1 MAGIARR
8 WPLALVVLAV
18 LAAGLFGAKGVAA
31 DPTGL
36 SVTSYNVFTNR
47 LALSW
52 TDAETYTGCTSLSST
67 GWYVRH
73 AASSADLTG
82 AGVRLGSPGNCGA
95 RSGAISSLDFGDGGV
110 VRYFQVMVRSNNGGV
125 HSPWSTA
132 VSYTLPARVD
142 VTAAT
147 YDAANDELDLTWTAP
162 TLTGS
167 VNWYYYLAHGDDPAD
182 LDDAHHGQLGTGTG
196 LTSATIDDPPLT
208 LGQTLYVWVM
218 ATTSTLSSDGAF
230 DSANNLYLAMAWS
243 NPHSFTPLSSLTGC
257 TASDLAG
264 LGGLY
269 GYGYDISGDLSDAAC
284 TVDSGVTGFGDTD
297 AVGANVYSFEMSA
310 QRSTS
315 FTFTPV
321 TSFGTGTPDGEYK
334 LRVRSG
340 SLSGDVVGEAN
351 GEGALTLSSLALGS
365 GIAYVIEVMR
375 YGVGGGQEWSL
386 SLSYGFIQAPTPTPM
401 PTPTPRVQLNLD
413 FRLHPNPGGI
423 AYTAGTVYS
432 LEPEGGA
439 GFFPVTVRSA
449 NPAAL
454 ELSLVS
460 TITCDVTAEDEVEV
474 DSQGDTLYVKA
485 CTAGHNTTL
494 TVISDGGDLLAQ
506 YSVFVRGGPV
516 PTPGPAAVSQ
526 GVGADVSKRDE
537 LGFGIILGVVCG
549 GFGVGCDT
557 DLITILVVIVGAV
570 IVMAFLLRRS
580 RGAATSMS
588 VGVAATFALL
598 VLMLGYLWL
607 GFPLWLVVV
616 VLIPVLAVGGI
627 AAVVR
632 FRQVG

>member
-1 MAGIARR
+1 MD
-8 WPLALVVLAV
+8 
-18 LAAGLFGAKGVAA
+18 A
-31 DPTGL
+31 D
-36 SVTSYNVFTNR
+36 
-47 LALSW
+47 
-52 TDAETYTGCTSLSST
+52 
-67 GWYVRH
+67 
-73 AASSADLTG
+73 
-82 AGVRLGSPGNCGA
+82 
-95 RSGAISSLDFGDGGV
+95 
-110 VRYFQVMVRSNNGGV
+110 
-125 HSPWSTA
+125 
-132 VSYTLPARVD
+132 
-142 VTAAT
+142 
-147 YDAANDELDLTWTAP
+147 
-162 TLTGS
+162 
-167 VNWYYYLAHGDDPAD
+167 
-182 LDDAHHGQLGTGTG
+182 
-196 LTSATIDDPPLT
+196 
-208 LGQTLYVWVM
+208 
-218 ATTSTLSSDGAF
+218 
-230 DSANNLYLAMAWS
+230 
-243 NPHSFTPLSSLTGC
+243 
-257 TASDLAG
+257 
-264 LGGLY
+264 
-269 GYGYDISGDLSDAAC
+269 
-284 TVDSGVTGFGDTD
+284 VTGFGDTD

-310 QRSTS
+310 QRSTT

-321 TSFGTGTPDGEYK
+321 TSFGTGTQDGEYK

-340 SLSGDVVGEAN
+340 SLGGDVIGEAD
-351 GEGALTLSSLALGS
+351 GDGALTLSSLALGS
-365 GIAYVIEVMR
+365 GITYVIEVIR
-375 YGVGGGQEWSL
+375 YGTGGGHEWSL
-386 SLSYGFIQAPTPTPM
+386 SLSYGFIQAPTPTPV

-423 AYTAGTVYS
+423 AYTADTVYS

-454 ELSLVS
+454 ELSLSS
-460 TITCDVTAEDEVEV
+460 TITCDTTADDEVEV
-474 DSQGDTLYVKA
+474 DGQGDTLYVKA

-494 TVISDGGDLLAQ
+494 TVISGGGDLLAQ

-516 PTPGPAAVSQ
+516 PTPAPAMVSQ

-607 GFPLWLVVV
+607 GFPLWLVVL

>member
-1 MAGIARR
+1 MVCPA
-8 WPLALVVLAV
+8 
-18 LAAGLFGAKGVAA
+18 
-31 DPTGL
+31 T
-36 SVTSYNVFTNR
+36 
-47 LALSW
+47 
-52 TDAETYTGCTSLSST
+52 
-67 GWYVRH
+67 
-73 AASSADLTG
+73 ASSAGITG
-82 AGVRLGSPGNCGA
+82 GGYRVTSCAA
-95 RSGAISSLDFGDGGV
+95 RSGATNSLDLGDGG
-110 VRYFQVMVRSNNGGV
+110 VRYFQVKAIAPNNQS
-125 HSPWSTA
+125 SPWSTA
-132 VSYTLPARVD
+132 VSYTLPARVN

-167 VNWYYYLAHGDDPAD
+167 VNWYYYLSYSADPAD

-196 LTSATIDDPPLT
+196 LTSGTIDIDDVPLT
-208 LGQTLYVWVM
+208 LGQTFYVWVM
-218 ATTSTLSSDGAF
+218 ATTSTLSTDAEF
-230 DSANNLYLAMAWS
+230 DAANDTYFALAWS
-243 NPHSFTPLSSLTGC
+243 NPHSYTHASSLTGC
-257 TASDLAG
+257 TASDLTG

-284 TVDSGVTGFGDTD
+284 TVDAGVTGFGDTD
-297 AVGANVYSFEMSA
+297 AVGANIYSFEMSA

-340 SLSGDVVGEAN
+340 SLGGDVIGEAN
-351 GEGALTLSSLALGS
+351 GDGALTLSSLALGS
-365 GIAYVIEVMR
+365 GITYVIEVIR
-375 YGVGGGQEWSL
+375 YGAGGGYEWSL
-386 SLSYGFIQAPTPTPM
+386 SLSYGFIQAPTPTPV

-454 ELSLVS
+454 ELSLSS
-460 TITCDVTAEDEVEV
+460 TITCDTTAEDEVEA
-474 DSQGDTLYVKA
+474 DEGDALYVKA

-506 YSVFVRGGPV
+506 YSVYVRGGPV
-516 PTPGPAAVSQ
+516 PTPAPATVSQ

-607 GFPLWLVVV
+607 GFPLWLVVL

>member
-36 SVTSYNVFTNR
+36 SVTSYNVFTNA

-52 TDAETYTGCTSLSST
+52 SDSETYTGCSGATQGWHVRSESVASEARVTS
-67 GWYVRH
+67 
-73 AASSADLTG
+73 
-82 AGVRLGSPGNCGA
+82 NCAA
-95 RSGAISSLDFGDGGV
+95 RSGSTTSIRLGDGG
-110 VRYFQVMVRSNNGGV
+110 VRYFQVRILAPNNQS
-125 HSPWSTA
+125 SPWSTA
-132 VSYTLPARVD
+132 VSYTLPARVN

-147 YDAANDELDLTWTAP
+147 YDAANNELDLTWTAP

-167 VNWYYYLAHGDDPAD
+167 VNWYYYLAYSDAPAFLDNARHGY
-182 LDDAHHGQLGTGTG
+182 LGTGTG
-196 LTSATIDDPPLT
+196 LTSGIIDDFVPTP
-208 LGQTLYVWVM
+208 GQPLYVWVM
-218 ATTSTLSSDGAF
+218 ATTSTLSSDADF
-230 DSANNLYLAMAWS
+230 DAANNGYRALSWS
-243 NPHSFTPLSSLTGC
+243 NPHSYTYGGSLPEC

-264 LGGLY
+264 LGDLY

-284 TVDSGVTGFGDTD
+284 AVDADVTGFGDTD

-310 QRSTS
+310 QRSTT

-321 TSFGTGTPDGEYK
+321 TSFGTGSTQDGKYK

-340 SLSGDVVGEAN
+340 SLGGDVIGEAN
-351 GEGALTLSSLALGS
+351 GDGALSLSSLTLGS
-365 GIAYVIEVMR
+365 GITYVIEVIR
-375 YGVGGGQEWSL
+375 YDTGGGHGWSL
-386 SLSYGFIQAPTPTPM
+386 GLSYGFIQAPTPTPV
-401 PTPTPRVQLNLD
+401 PTPTPRVQINVD

-423 AYTAGTVYS
+423 AYTADTVYS

-454 ELSLVS
+454 ELSLSS
-460 TITCDVTAEDEVEV
+460 TITCDTTADDEVDV
-474 DSQGDTLYVKA
+474 DGQGDTLYLKA

-506 YSVFVRGGPV
+506 YSVYVRGGPV
-516 PTPGPAAVSQ
+516 PTPGPAMVSQ

-557 DLITILVVIVGAV
+557 GLITVLVVIVGAV

-607 GFPLWLVVV
+607 GFPLWLVVL